1 MNPSKSILAPV
12 VFGLLICAGCSE
24 RATQPVASSADNPAT
39 SAPPAAVT
47 PGTPPTDR
55 WIGQWDGPEG
65 TSLVI
70 GGRDGA
76 YDLVISNLDGPR
88 RFQARAEGE
97 RIVFTRDGVDESLR
111 ATNGL
116 DTGMKWLSEKT
127 QCLTVRAGEGYCR
140 D

>member
-1 MNPSKSILAPV
+1 MILSKSIVAPV
-12 VFGLLICAGCSE
+12 VLGMLISAGCSE
-24 RATQPVASSADNPAT
+24 RVTQPSASPADDPAA
-39 SAPPAAVT
+39 SPPPAAVT

-70 GGRDGA
+70 GGRDGV
-76 YDLVISNLDGPR
+76 YELVISNLDGAR
-88 RFQARAEGE
+88 RFDGRAEGE
-97 RIVFTRDGVDESLR
+97 RIAFTRDGTEEFLR

-116 DTGMKWLSEKT
+116 DTGMKWLSDKT
-127 QCLTVRAGEGYCR
+127 QCLTIRSGEGFCR

>member
-1 MNPSKSILAPV
+1 MNRSESIAASIALGIAM
-12 VFGLLICAGCSE
+12 CAGCSD
-24 RATQPVASSADNPAT
+24 RKPPPAP
-39 SAPPAAVT
+39 SDAPTAPTAAVT

-70 GGRDGA
+70 GGRDGV
-76 YDLVISNLDGPR
+76 YELVISNLDGPR
-88 RFQARAEGE
+88 RFPARADGE
-97 RIVFTRDGVDESLR
+97 RILFTRDGVDESLR

-127 QCLTVRAGEGYCR
+127 QCLTVRTGEGFCR

>member
-1 MNPSKSILAPV
+1 MSPSKSILAPV
-12 VFGLLICAGCSE
+12 VLGLLICVGCSE
-24 RATQPVASSADNPAT
+24 RATQPVASPTKSPAT

-55 WIGQWDGPEG
+55 WVGQWDGPEG
-65 TSLVI
+65 TSLVM